1 MHISGSASRST
12 SRDGQLSLDAHQAEA
27 EKHTLQ
33 IQSLELRLMSQSRA
47 TETRHWD
54 IEGLKEELAK
64 LQGQLDIAQSCLEVA
79 QQQSRRYSEQLE
91 SSQKSLR

>member
-1 MHISGSASRST
+1 
-12 SRDGQLSLDAHQAEA
+12 
-27 EKHTLQ
+27 
-33 IQSLELRLMSQSRA
+33 MSQSRA

>member
-1 MHISGSASRST
+1 M
-12 SRDGQLSLDAHQAEA
+12 
-27 EKHTLQ
+27 Q

-54 IEGLKEELAK
+54 IEGLKEDLAK

-79 QQQSRRYSEQLE
+79 QLQSRRYSEQLE
-91 SSQKSLR
+91 SSQKSLRFCCPKASASLGVFEN